1 MLFFVTLL
9 ASTVG
14 AGLIADDAH
23 TNALTL
29 YLSRP
34 ITHVDYLIAKG
45 AILGTLVIL
54 ITILPLFIA
63 ALLAGLLSFVSWG
76 VAPAA
81 MGGAVALGPALPGF
95 FPTVPPPL
103 PPRTPRKP
111 QPPRG
116 A

>member
-34 ITHVDYLIAKG
+34 LTHVDYPIAKG

-63 ALLAGLLSFVSWG
+63 ALLAGLLSFVSRG
-76 VAPAA
+76 AALAA
-81 MGGAVALGPALPGF
+81 MGGAVVLGLVLAGLLTAG
-95 FPTVPPPL
+95 PPL
-103 PPRTPRKP
+103 LSRLT
-111 QPPRG
+111 
-116 A
+116 